1 MEMARSAVAS
11 ARSEAEVERLAS
23 LVTSQYERQG
33 RILWGLARRLGASDE
48 AAADVVQET
57 HVRLWRELLDG
68 TYIEDLDAWS
78 FRVAYRLVMDQHRL
92 GRRVRALAERFSPP
106 QTLTHS
112 GPIDEAVSLWPAV
125 DQLPERERVTLYL
138 RYRAD
143 LSFEQI
149 AQVMGISAG
158 GARTYASRGV
168 ERLRVAFSV
177 EDGESNA

>member
-1 MEMARSAVAS
+1 MARTAVAS
-11 ARSEAEVERLAS
+11 AGGEAEVERLAS
-23 LVTSQYERQG
+23 LVTAQYERQG
-33 RILWGLARRLGASDE
+33 RVLWGLARRLGASDE
-48 AAADVVQET
+48 TAADVVQET

-68 TYIEDLDAWS
+68 TYIEDLDAWT

-92 GRRVRALAERFSPP
+92 GRRIRGIAERIAQP
-106 QTLTHS
+106 QPLTIS
-112 GPIDEAVSLWPAV
+112 GAVDDAVSLWPAV

-168 ERLRVAFSV
+168 ERLRIAFSG
-177 EDGESNA
+177 EDGEPNA